1 MRKIEHTIDSREV
14 AEMVGKAHKN
24 LLADIRNYENE
35 LGELKIQPTSFF
47 AESTYRT
54 SQNKIMPCY
63 NVTKKGCE
71 FIAHKLTGVKGT
83 EFTARYIE
91 RFHEMEDMLSQP
103 AALPENRTYK
113 SRRKKLME
121 ELKLVDLEIELEEKR
136 KKLRQMKSGS
146 IDLSQDRTFKESFW
160 YLVHQADDEDVDV
173 LEDLVIEQI
182 GWNENSMKIFERFM
196 ETVRERREN
205 TQKMKK
211 IQKKVKEGIEGHSLS
226 EI

>member
-1 MRKIEHTIDSREV
+1 MKKIEQTISSIEV
-14 AEMVGKAHKN
+14 AEMMEKKHSE
-24 LLADIRNYENE
+24 LLKDMRRYIEQLNEVKIPFVEFFRENTYKDRK
-35 LGELKIQPTSFF
+35 GET
-47 AESTYRT
+47 R
-54 SQNKIMPCY
+54 PCY

-83 EFTARYIE
+83 EFTAKYIN
-91 RFHEMEDMLSQP
+91 RFHDMEDMLSQP

-160 YLVHQADDEDVDV
+160 YLAHQTKDEDVDEF
-173 LEDLVIEQI
+173 EDLVIEQV

>member
-1 MRKIEHTIDSREV
+1 MKKIEQTIDSREV
-14 AEMVGKAHKN
+14 AEMVGKAHNK
-24 LLADIRNYENE
+24 LMRDIRDYIEQ
-35 LGELKIQPTSFF
+35 LAQSKIGHGEFF
-47 AESTYRT
+47 RESSYKNTNNQTR
-54 SQNKIMPCY
+54 PCY

-136 KKLRQMKSGS
+136 KKLRQMKSGY

-160 YLVHQADDEDVDV
+160 YLVHQAKDEDVNEF
-173 LEDLVIEQI
+173 EDLVIEQV
-182 GWNENSMKIFERFM
+182 GWNENSMKVFERFM